1 MKKLS
6 IIAAAVLLSISA
18 NAQRVLTLDSC
29 RAMAIENNKD
39 LRMTEIDRE
48 IAENN
53 KKAAFSKY
61 LPRVNAV
68 GAYVYTSKE
77 IKLISEEQEQKLR
90 GMGTGLTSQIPEVKN
105 NFCVSKYVS
114 HQRILKTPFT

>member
-1 MKKLS
+1 MKKFY
-6 IIAAAVLLSISA
+6 IIAAAMLISISA

-29 RAMAIENNKD
+29 RAMAINNNKD
-39 LRMTEIDRE
+39 LRMSEIDRE

-77 IKLISEEQEQKLR
+77 DRKS
-90 GMGTGLTSQIPEVKN
+90 V
-105 NFCVSKYVS
+105 V
-114 HQRILKTPFT
+114 